1 MALPA
6 ESDSPQARTWRVS
19 EAEQGQTLA
28 ACLRAWLGETSWGQ
42 VRRLASRRHILV
54 NGNLCTDAAR
64 RLRAGDVIK
73 LLPHPTAP
81 LPTAA
86 DIRIRYLDAHVVVV
100 EKPAGMTSV
109 RHAEERHWPAHRK
122 RQNPTLQE
130 LLPQALV
137 RSQWAGEAVV
147 ERRRARGKSAE
158 RPGRGRHE
166 GGRSLGRVYAVHRL
180 DRDTSGLL
188 VFARTAVAQ
197 RGLAEQFRRHA
208 TSRRYVAVVRG
219 QVQAQTIQSRLVR
232 DRGDGRRGS
241 TSSPTRGKLA
251 ITHVKPLEYLGPY
264 TLVECQLETGR
275 THQIRIHL
283 AEAGHPL
290 CGEKVYD
297 KPLHGQVRPDPSHA
311 PRLALHAAALAFVH
325 PITGEQLAFESPL
338 PDDLRAFIARL
349 RKESRKPPS

>member
-1 MALPA
+1 MAPPA
-6 ESDSPQARTWRVS
+6 ESASPQARTWRVS

-28 ACLRAWLGETSWGQ
+28 ASLRVWLGEASWGE
-42 VRRLASRRHILV
+42 VRRLVVRRYVLV

-86 DIRIRYLDAHVVVV
+86 DIRIRYVDAHVVVV

-137 RSQWAGEAVV
+137 RSQLAGEAFV
-147 ERRRARGKSAE
+147 ERRGTRRRSVE
-158 RPGRGRHE
+158 RRGRSPH
-166 GGRSLGRVYAVHRL
+166 GGRKPLGRVYAVHRL

-219 QVQAQTIQSRLVR
+219 RVPAQTIESRLVR

-241 TSSPTRGKLA
+241 TSHPTRGKLA

-264 TLVECQLETGR
+264 TLVECRLETGR

-297 KPLHGQVRPDPSHA
+297 KPLHGQARPDPSHA

-325 PITGEQLAFESPL
+325 PVTREQLAFESPL

-349 RKESRKPPS
+349 RRDSRKPAS